1 MMLRHA
7 LLACTLATLALAQ
20 RPGKAAY
27 DDFTAWRKTAGLH
40 DWSAAVERYRAKL
53 VSDKL
58 GDDAVERAMRGID
71 AYGEAE
77 LYDKVYAGAPTFNT
91 KPNQLLVDAVK
102 GLRPGAALEVAM
114 GSGRNGLYLAS
125 QGWKVTGFDVSAVGV
140 RAAAGQARERG
151 LHIDAVHSSDEDFDF
166 GENRWDLIAVIY
178 AIEKR
183 SIRRVARA
191 LKPGGVVVVEAGY
204 KSASGAHFEYDSNE
218 LPGIFD
224 GFEIVKYEEPVA
236 VADWSQKPIRLVR
249 LIARKP
255 R

>member
-7 LLACTLATLALAQ
+7 VLACTLAVIAFAQ

-40 DWSAAVERYRAKL
+40 DWSTAFERYRAKL
-53 VSDKL
+53 ISDKL
-58 GDDAVERAMRGID
+58 VGDAVERAMRAID

-77 LYDKVYAGAPTFNT
+77 LYDKVYAGSPTFNNS
-91 KPNQLLVDAVK
+91 PNQLLVDAVN

-140 RAAAGQARERG
+140 RAAANQARERG
-151 LHIDAVHSSDEDFDF
+151 LNIEAVHSSDEDFDF

-178 AIEKR
+178 AMEKR
-183 SIRRVARA
+183 SVRRVARA
-191 LKPGGVVVVEAGY
+191 LKPGGVVVVEAGH

-218 LPGIFD
+218 LPRLFE